1 MVVKDEE
8 KEAKREKQNEKMRRY
23 CWRVRHFHFI
33 KKKKIV
39 FSQFGGN
46 GYGCNPKAIA
56 DEILRRGLD
65 WDLVWLLKRGTDP
78 AKAGI
83 PAGIRPIV
91 ADEES
96 RNSLYELETARVWI
110 NNIHFQA
117 LIERGLVKRKG
128 TVYIN
133 TFHGGISFKSQ
144 GNDRPN
150 YAAKMKRMSR
160 KVQNQLKDCEMVDYI
175 LSSSDFMTH
184 PLQEF
189 FHGHGEIMRIGDAR
203 NDIIIRGSEELRKK
217 VRDFYGLAPE
227 TKILLYAPT
236 FRDNGKT
243 DCFDLDYERILSALE
258 EQDGCHWVAFARMHP
273 NLRKKAKKLIPQ
285 SDRILDASA
294 YLDMQELV
302 VASDIMVTD
311 YSSSIADFMLSRKP
325 GFMYAKDLDK
335 YVETRGLNFAL
346 EDLPFPI
353 ARNNDE
359 MVDNI
364 LNFSQKDYEEHVQR
378 FIDQTGYIDDG
389 KASERIVDFLETIIE
404 PGKHRV

>member
-1 MVVKDEE
+1 
-8 KEAKREKQNEKMRRY
+8 
-23 CWRVRHFHFI
+23 
-33 KKKKIV
+33 
-39 FSQFGGN
+39 
-46 GYGCNPKAIA
+46 
-56 DEILRRGLD
+56 
-65 WDLVWLLKRGTDP
+65 
-78 AKAGI
+78 
-83 PAGIRPIV
+83 
-91 ADEES
+91 
-96 RNSLYELETARVWI
+96 
-110 NNIHFQA
+110 
-117 LIERGLVKRKG
+117 
-128 TVYIN
+128 
-133 TFHGGISFKSQ
+133 
-144 GNDRPN
+144 
-150 YAAKMKRMSR
+150 
-160 KVQNQLKDCEMVDYI
+160 
-175 LSSSDFMTH
+175 
-184 PLQEF
+184 
-189 FHGHGEIMRIGDAR
+189 
-203 NDIIIRGSEELRKK
+203 
-217 VRDFYGLAPE
+217 
-227 TKILLYAPT
+227 
-236 FRDNGKT
+236 
-243 DCFDLDYERILSALE
+243 
-258 EQDGCHWVAFARMHP
+258 MHP

-359 MVDNI
+359 MVENI